1 MLHST
6 RRTTFKWLA
15 GGALA
20 ATGLPVL
27 STAAVAQADEFV
39 VTNNYQNFKRGTIN
53 SLHRDRRIL
62 NVVWEDLGRVKMR
75 AADLVDNYPSL
86 KDGQIVD
93 INWFDYVDVLIAK
106 QSPAVE
112 ARSKALIA
120 KGAQLTGIPGARE
133 PIRMWSMSGM
143 VTKTDVPAATLW
155 LINASNGRPEEP
167 SPNSGE
173 VIQLPQVQT
182 AAGRQALASLAPGDL
197 VTTVWTWQTA
207 IKVTIIR

>member
-1 MLHST
+1 MIVST

-20 ATGLPVL
+20 ASGLPVL
-27 STAAVAQADEFV
+27 SSAALAQGDQFV

-53 SLHRDRRIL
+53 SLHPDRRII

-75 AADLVDNYPSL
+75 AADLVTNYGQL
-86 KDGQIVD
+86 KDGQVVD
-93 INWFDYVDVLIAK
+93 CNWFDYVDFLIAK

-173 VIQLPQVQT
+173 VIQLPQIQT

>member
-1 MLHST
+1 MLNST
-6 RRTTFKWLA
+6 RRTTFKLLA

-75 AADLVDNYPSL
+75 AADLVDNYPAL
-86 KDGQIVD
+86 KEGQIVD

-112 ARSKALIA
+112 ARTKALIA

-143 VTKTDVPAATLW
+143 VTKTDVPAATMW
-155 LINASNGRPEEP
+155 LVNASNGRPEEL

-173 VIQLPQVQT
+173 VIQLPQIQT

>member
-1 MLHST
+1 MSDST

-20 ATGLPVL
+20 ATGLPAL
-27 STAAVAQADEFV
+27 STAAVAQSDEFV

-53 SLHRDRRIL
+53 SLHPDRRIL

-86 KDGQIVD
+86 KEGQIVD

-106 QSPAVE
+106 QSPQVE
-112 ARSKALIA
+112 ARAKALLA

-173 VIQLPQVQT
+173 VIQLPQIQT

>member
-1 MLHST
+1 M
-6 RRTTFKWLA
+6 
-15 GGALA
+15 
-20 ATGLPVL
+20 
-27 STAAVAQADEFV
+27 
-39 VTNNYQNFKRGTIN
+39 
-53 SLHRDRRIL
+53 
-62 NVVWEDLGRVKMR
+62 
-75 AADLVDNYPSL
+75 
-86 KDGQIVD
+86 
-93 INWFDYVDVLIAK
+93 
-106 QSPAVE
+106 
-112 ARSKALIA
+112 IA

-182 AAGRQALASLAPGDL
+182 AAGRQALASLSPGDL